1 MSDKQKMTTLIRIAK
16 NRMMH
21 SRDAVH
27 ALDHVE
33 RVVCFAKR
41 IGSEMNLSEQEMQV
55 VVLAA
60 WWHDVSRVMNKKTSL
75 LWMPLLD
82 DLLSAFLLWIE
93 MVRCGLFGGIVGMAT
108 RIIFCKSIGTGA
120 VFTRIFL
127 RKRTRILLNIVKDAD
142 TLDTFDPHRT
152 ELVFSL
158 VDSSWVYQQGYK
170 VAIWW
175 FLTTRYLDMK
185 TTAAKR
191 VLQELLSD
199 FIVWLKQGSILSWHI
214 QHYGEVWAHKNL
226 FRAEALLQRVSL
238 SVV

>member
-1 MSDKQKMTTLIRIAK
+1 MFFLNFSDILLFSMSDKQKMTTLIRIAK

-60 WWHDVSRVMNKKTSL
+60 WWHDVSRVMNKKTS
-75 LWMPLLD
+75 
-82 DLLSAFLLWIE
+82 LLWIE

-199 FIVWLKQGSILSWHI
+199 
-214 QHYGEVWAHKNL
+214 
-226 FRAEALLQRVSL
+226 
-238 SVV
+238 